1 MNHNCEICNNS
12 RIIVWE
18 DEDGYVVCKPC
29 TCAQAFDF
37 ENRIRKSGLLNVFE
51 EFSFDKFEVKMVWQ
65 QKIKQKALD
74 FVANPSGNWFFIGG
88 QVGAGKTMICTAIV
102 KELLEKGFDAMYVQY
117 RQEIMKLKM
126 SMEDFGN
133 YTETMNRMKTVKV
146 LYIDDLFKGNN
157 IPSEADIRIIF
168 ELLNYRYI
176 NKDLI
181 TIISTEKNINDI
193 ISIDEAI
200 GSRIYQRS
208 RDFQINLAQ
217 NKAMNYRLNKGEH

>member
-1 MNHNCEICNNS
+1 MMCDKCNDTGV
-12 RIIVWE
+12 IVWQ
-18 DEDGYVVCKPC
+18 DEDGYVIAEFCECQKKKE
-29 TCAQAFDF
+29 F
-37 ENRIRKSGLLNVFE
+37 ESRMRKSGLLDLFQ
-51 EFSFDKFEVKMVWQ
+51 EFRFDNYQVKGTWQ
-65 QKIKQKALD
+65 KVIKQKALD

-217 NKAMNYRLNKGEH
+217 NKAMNYRLNKGE